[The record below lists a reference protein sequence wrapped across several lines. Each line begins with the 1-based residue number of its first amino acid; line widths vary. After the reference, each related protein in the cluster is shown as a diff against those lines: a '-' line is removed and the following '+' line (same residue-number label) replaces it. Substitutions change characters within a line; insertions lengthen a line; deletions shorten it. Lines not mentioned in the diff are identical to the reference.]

1 VSGSQTSASGNPTL
15 SGRSRIAGVMGWP
28 VAHSRSPRLH
38 GYWLRAYG
46 IDGAYVPLPVRPEQF
61 ATALRA
67 LPMLGFAGV
76 NVTVPHKEAAL
87 AAVDRSDSTARR
99 IGAVNMVVITSDG
112 TLDGRNSDGFGFRE
126 NLRATAPEWSPKAG
140 PAVILGAGGAAR
152 AIAVA
157 LLEAGAPEIRVVN
170 RTVERAERLSRE
182 IGGPFR
188 IYGWGDRTS
197 ALIDAALLVNTTT
210 LGMSGQPVLELG
222 LDRLPTTAV
231 VNDIVYSP
239 LETVLLAAAKA
250 RGNPVVDGLGML
262 LHQARPA
269 FAAWFG
275 VEPAVT
281 PELRRFVLE
290 AAG

>member
-1 VSGSQTSASGNPTL
+1 MSSIQAPALGGSTL

-38 GYWLRAYG
+38 GYWLRAYD
-46 IDGAYVPLPVRPEQF
+46 IDGAYIPLPVRPEQF
-61 ATALRA
+61 TAALRA

-87 AAVDRSDSTARR
+87 KAVDRSDPAARR
-99 IGAVNMVVITSDG
+99 IGAVNTIVAAPDG
-112 TLDGRNSDGFGFRE
+112 TLDGSNSDGFGFME
-126 NLRATAPEWSPKAG
+126 NLRAGVPDWSPKTG

-152 AIAVA
+152 AVAVA
-157 LLEAGAPEIRVVN
+157 LLDGGVPEIRIVN
-170 RTVERAERLSRE
+170 RTIARAERLSDD

-188 IYGWGDRTS
+188 VYGWADRDS
-197 ALIDAALLVNTTT
+197 ALGGAALLVNTTT
-210 LGMSGQPVLELG
+210 LGMSGQPALELG

-239 LETVLLAAAKA
+239 LETALLAAAKA
-250 RGNPVVDGLGML
+250 RGNPIVDGLGML
-262 LHQARPA
+262 LHQARPG

-290 AAG
+290 TSS